1 MLNLK
6 RGLLKSLLFGL
17 VGFLTP
23 TVLLSIP
30 RSEPSASQSRS
41 ERQDQIKRN
50 AFYANQKPAMILRSG
65 SLCAIVFA
73 LAAFAAYAPNTGIR
87 FMRTLMIIS
96 SVTGITIII
105 THLYTPIRKGG
116 ISRSLLID
124 PGIPIVAAVVATA
137 ILVIVSVRKTSTASL
152 PESP

>member
-6 RGLLKSLLFGL
+6 RGLQKSLLFGL

-23 TVLLSIP
+23 TLLLSIP
-30 RSEPSASQSRS
+30 RPEPSASLSRS

-50 AFYANQKPAMILRSG
+50 KFYASQKPAMILRSG
-65 SLCAIVFA
+65 ALCAIVFA
-73 LAAFAAYAPNTGIR
+73 LASFAAYAPNTGIR
-87 FMRTLMIIS
+87 FMRTLMIVS

-105 THLYTPIRKGG
+105 THLYTPISKVG
-116 ISRSLLID
+116 IPRSLLID

-137 ILVIVSVRKTSTASL
+137 ILVIVSIRKTSTACL